1 MSKLLPPS
9 LGWWGA
15 GGQADLCEFKTST
28 VVNRAPELCV
38 GLELYESLSFKRGD
52 GKEEKKIL

>member
-1 MSKLLPPS
+1 
-9 LGWWGA
+9 
-15 GGQADLCEFKTST
+15 